1 MEESVKVGERI
12 KEIREEQ
19 GISLEELSRMTGMSP
34 SVLSQIEN
42 RMLSP
47 SLGALIKIS
56 KALGIPLGR
65 FLGEEKEEPFTIVRK
80 DERRPAT
87 RFGTKDGV
95 GYGYSYESLG
105 HGMKGRHMEPFL
117 VSLEVVPEHL
127 LQPSVHEG
135 EEFLFVLEGEVEVQL
150 AGHSDTL
157 YPGDSI
163 YYHSSIPH
171 LVRAKGGKE
180 AKILAV
186 IYIG

>member
-1 MEESVKVGERI
+1 MKEAIRVGEKI

-19 GISLEELSRMTGMSP
+19 GVSLEELSRITGMST

-42 RMLSP
+42 HMLSP
-47 SLGALIKIS
+47 SLGAIVKIS
-56 KALGIPLGR
+56 KALNVPLGK
-65 FLGEEKEEPFTIVRK
+65 FLGEEKEKAFTIVRK
-80 DERRPAT
+80 DERKPAT
-87 RFGTKDGV
+87 RFGTKEGV

-105 HGMKGRHMEPFL
+105 HGIERRHMEPFL

-127 LQPSVHEG
+127 LQPSIHEG
-135 EEFLFVLEGEVEVQL
+135 EEFIFVLEGEVEVQL

-157 YPGDSI
+157 LPGDSI
-163 YYHSSIPH
+163 YYHSTIPH
-171 LVRAKGGKE
+171 LVRAKGNRE